1 MVSTSLVGG
10 PHGTTQ
16 RQGTAAPQRGIEG
29 AGASG
34 VRGGRRIRA
43 AAALSHGL
51 NANVVH
57 GCRRS
62 SEGREAGPRPTV
74 SQAFVALPLTPSDS
88 APFAPAEIR
97 IELRRAG
104 VSIGVAWPVSAA
116 GQCAAWLR
124 ELLR

>member
-1 MVSTSLVGG
+1 MFDDHCLSEFLAGLGG
-10 PHGTTQ
+10 Q
-16 RQGTAAPQRGIEG
+16 FFA
-29 AGASG
+29 
-34 VRGGRRIRA
+34 
-43 AAALSHGL
+43 
-51 NANVVH
+51 
-57 GCRRS
+57 
-62 SEGREAGPRPTV
+62 EGREAGPGVAV
-74 SQAFVALPLTPSDS
+74 SQAFVALPLGPADS

>member
-1 MVSTSLVGG
+1 MA
-10 PHGTTQ
+10 Q
-16 RQGTAAPQRGIEG
+16 ARGRARRRHSAELKAQVLAECAV
-29 AGASG
+29 AGAS
-34 VRGGRRIRA
+34 VA
-43 AAALSHGL
+43 AVALSHGL
-51 NANVVH
+51 NANLVH
-57 GCRRS
+57 RWRRIA
-62 SEGREAGPRPTV
+62 EGREAGPGLTV
-74 SQAFVALPLTPSDS
+74 SQAFVALPLGPSDS